1 MAAVTN
7 LQHDAGRARRTLGV
21 CCAAHG
27 LHDGFTD
34 AIYVL
39 LPIWAQAFGLSLTQ
53 VGLLKAVTSG
63 ALAAFQVP
71 AGFLSERFGAKAVL
85 ALGTMVAGGGY
96 LLAGAAG
103 GFAGLLL
110 ALAVVGV
117 GAGVQHPLSS
127 ALVAGAYRGGGRR
140 AALGIYNFTGD
151 LGKMV
156 VPPAVALGAAY
167 IGWRESSVAYG
178 IVGILGGIAIWLALS
193 RLAARAE
200 VATPP
205 PPPAQAAGWGIRD
218 RRGFWTLSAI
228 GFLDT
233 ATRYAFLPFLPFLLI
248 EKGAEVESVGFA
260 LGLVFAGGAAG
271 KFACGLLAER
281 IGIIRSV
288 VLTEVVT
295 GLGILTLPFLSLG
308 PALAVLPVIGLAL
321 NGTSSVLYG
330 TVSDFVDE
338 DRQARAFSLFY
349 TIGIGSGAVS
359 PVIFGLVGDAFGIQ
373 TALTIV
379 AAMAL
384 SILLICPLLAPRLRA
399 AEGAKAA

>member
-1 MAAVTN
+1 MAAVTE
-7 LQHDAGRARRTLGV
+7 LKHEPVQARRTLGV
-21 CCAAHG
+21 CGSAHF

-39 LPIWAQAFGLSLTQ
+39 LPLWAQAFGLSLTQ

-71 AGFLSERFGAKAVL
+71 AGFLSERFGPKAIL
-85 ALGTMVAGGGY
+85 ALGTMVAGIGY
-96 LLAGAAG
+96 MLAGMAG
-103 GFAGLLL
+103 SFVGLAL
-110 ALAVVGV
+110 ALAVVGL

-127 ALVAGAYRGGGRR
+127 ALVSGAYRAGRRR

-156 VPPAVALGAAY
+156 VPPAVALGAAW
-167 IGWRESSVAYG
+167 IGWRESSIAYG
-178 IVGILGGIAIWLALS
+178 AAGILGGIAIWILLD
-193 RLAARAE
+193 RLAPKVEASAPTRD
-200 VATPP
+200 
-205 PPPAQAAGWGIRD
+205 AAAKPVGWGIRD
-218 RRGFWTLSAI
+218 RRGFALLASI

-233 ATRYAFLPFLPFLLI
+233 AVRYGFLPFLPFLLI
-248 EKGAEVESVGFA
+248 EQKGAEVGSIGLA
-260 LGLVFAGGAAG
+260 LGLLFTGGAIG

-288 VLTEVVT
+288 VITEAVT
-295 GLGILTLPFLSLG
+295 GLGILALPFLPLA
-308 PALAVLPVIGLAL
+308 PAMALLPLVGVAL

-330 TVSDFVDE
+330 TVSDFVEE

-359 PVIFGLVGDAFGIQ
+359 PAVFGLVGDAFGVPV
-373 TALTIV
+373 ALI
-379 AAMAL
+379 AIAGMAL
-384 SILLICPLLAPRLRA
+384 AIILICPFLAPRLA
-399 AEGAKAA
+399 AGSRN